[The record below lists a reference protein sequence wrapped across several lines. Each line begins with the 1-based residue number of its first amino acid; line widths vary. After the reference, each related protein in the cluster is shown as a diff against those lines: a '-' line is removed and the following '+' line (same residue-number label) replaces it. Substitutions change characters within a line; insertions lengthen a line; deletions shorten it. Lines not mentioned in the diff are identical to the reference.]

1 MHMRTLGLVAAVSS
15 LPLAVP
21 LAAQAV
27 MLQGQVE
34 IAGGLVDL
42 QTANFAAGGNLDYV
56 DNMVDVSFATGDF
69 ASLIGTN
76 ATFNDLSFTPGEV
89 IYFGESG
96 LMFTAGAFGDFD
108 NTAPDWAFMAS
119 GILQLDGFDP
129 TPGVFAF
136 STQATSGGQ
145 AVATFSSSTT
155 AVPATPIP
163 VPASVVML
171 FGALGGLAF
180 IARRRNA

>member
-1 MHMRTLGLVAAVSS
+1 MKMRTLGLAVTVAW
-15 LPLAVP
+15 LP

-27 MLQGQVE
+27 PLQGQIE

-42 QTANFAAGGNLDYV
+42 TTADFSAGGNLDYV
-56 DNMVDVSFATGDF
+56 DNTVDVSFATGDF
-69 ASLIGTN
+69 TSLIGTS

-96 LMFTAGAFGDFD
+96 LMFTADSFGDFD
-108 NTAPDWAFMAS
+108 NTGPDWAFMAS
-119 GILQLDGFDP
+119 GILQLDGFDA

-145 AVATFSSSTT
+145 TVATFSSSTT
-155 AVPATPIP
+155 ATPATPIP
-163 VPASVVML
+163 VPASVLML

-180 IARRRNA
+180 IGRRRNA